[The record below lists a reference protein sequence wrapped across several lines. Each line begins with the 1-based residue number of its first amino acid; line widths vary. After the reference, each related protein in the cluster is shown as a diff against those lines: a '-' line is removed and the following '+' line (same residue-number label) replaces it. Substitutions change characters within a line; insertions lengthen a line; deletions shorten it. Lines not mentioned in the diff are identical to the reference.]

1 MQAGKGYSF
10 TIPEVKKNIRIP
22 SIFLEARVAVTPMGN
37 SLRFGGTMEITGI
50 DHRINMNRVKGI
62 VDSIPNYYPN
72 MKVVLPEIKNVWHG
86 LRPCSPDGLP
96 YLGRS
101 KKIKNLILAT
111 GHSMMGLSLG
121 PGTGK
126 LVSELIDHEKISM
139 DIALFDPERL
149 PCR

>member
-10 TIPEVKKNIRIP
+10 TLADIEKNIQIP

-50 DHRINMNRVKGI
+50 DHGISMNRVKGI
-62 VDSIPNYYPN
+62 VDSIPKYYPDMN
-72 MKVVLPEIKNVWHG
+72 VAVPDVKDVWHG

-96 YLGRS
+96 YIGRS
-101 KKIKNLILAT
+101 SQIKNLTIAA
-111 GHSMMGLSLG
+111 GHSMMGLSQG

-126 LVSELIDHEKISM
+126 LVSEILNQEKVSIGLTAFS
-139 DIALFDPERL
+139 PERFD
-149 PCR
+149 

>member
-10 TIPEVKKNIRIP
+10 TLSQVEKNIRIP

-37 SLRFGGTMEITGI
+37 SLRFGGTMEITGL
-50 DHRINMNRVKGI
+50 DHGVSMNRVKGI
-62 VDSIPNYYPN
+62 VDSISKYYPD
-72 MKVVLPEIKNVWHG
+72 MKIELPNKQDVWHG

-101 KKIKNLILAT
+101 EKLKNLIVAT
-111 GHSMMGLSLG
+111 GHAMLGVSLG

-126 LVSELIDHEKISM
+126 IVADLVNGRKPDPNT
-139 DIALFDPERL
+139 IAFRLERFQ
-149 PCR
+149 